1 MDGLV
6 KWVMCKC
13 DRSILLPL
21 EVADY
26 SLQDGYDCKVAG
38 GKPESLAFQFGHHEV
53 VQLLWKQKLW
63 I

>member
-1 MDGLV
+1 
-6 KWVMCKC
+6 MCKC